1 MSGSDDP
8 LDVARDAADRAGK
21 VLLRYFRDGV
31 AARPKDARNGM
42 PGEAAPLTYD
52 LVSDADLESER
63 VVLELLRQRRPHDA
77 VMSEETRHEIVQ
89 ADRLWIVDPLDGTN
103 NFAHGIPHFAVSIGY
118 LEQGQ
123 PRVGVVYNPVTGD
136 RFIACA
142 GRGATLNGRPI
153 TAASTERLDESLVGV
168 GFYYDR
174 GAMMQ
179 STLAAIEE
187 FFGRSIH
194 GVRRMGTASLDL
206 CYVASG
212 RFGVFFEYELAPWDY
227 AAGALLVTEAGGRI
241 TDGRGGSLKW
251 DRTSIVASAPALHE
265 AAIDIVRR
273 HHPA

>member
-8 LDVARDAADRAGK
+8 LDVARDAADHAGE

-42 PGEAAPLTYD
+42 PGEAPPLTYD

-63 VVLELLRQRRPHDA
+63 VVLELLRRRRPHDT

-118 LEQGQ
+118 LEQGK

-153 TAASTERLDESLVGV
+153 AVASTDRLDESLVGV

-265 AAIDIVRR
+265 AAVDIVRR